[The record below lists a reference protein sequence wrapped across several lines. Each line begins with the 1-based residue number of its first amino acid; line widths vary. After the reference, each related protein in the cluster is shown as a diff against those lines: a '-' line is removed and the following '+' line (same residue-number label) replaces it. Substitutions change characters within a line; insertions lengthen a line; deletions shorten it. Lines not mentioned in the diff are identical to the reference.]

1 MRKVLYI
8 MGKAQ
13 APNPPLPDGH
23 GPDSRSS
30 VVLIQDAVTLP
41 QVSGVSGDDVFVLGE
56 DLTARQT
63 TSRFPVISYADLL
76 RMIFEADSVV
86 AL

>member
-41 QVSGVSGDDVFVLGE
+41 QVSGDDVFVLGE

>member
-1 MRKVLYI
+1 LRKVLYI
-8 MGKAQ
+8 LGKPQ
-13 APNPPLPDGH
+13 APNPPLPAGS
-23 GPDSRSS
+23 GSDSRSS
-30 VVLIQDAVTLP
+30 VVLIQEAVTLS
-41 QVSGVSGDDVFVLGE
+41 QVPGDDVFALGE
-56 DLTARQT
+56 DLAARQA